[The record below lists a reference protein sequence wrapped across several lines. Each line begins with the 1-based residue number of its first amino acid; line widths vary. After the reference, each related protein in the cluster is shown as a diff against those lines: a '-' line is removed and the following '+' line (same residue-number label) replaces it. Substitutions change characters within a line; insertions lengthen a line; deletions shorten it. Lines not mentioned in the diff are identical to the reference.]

1 MSPGNCQ
8 SSSMNLAK
16 LQDTKLIYRNLL
28 HFCTLTMIYQE
39 RKLGNH
45 TIYNHVKRNKIPRI
59 KLRTKKRKTNIWYH
73 FWSELKVSQ
82 SCLTL
87 CDPMDCTRE
96 FSRPEHWSG
105 KQFPSQGDLPNPG
118 REPWEAVPFS
128 RRSSNPGRE
137 PAMQVALPATREAH
151 HFCVDSKKN
160 TDELVYKTETD
171 SQTKKTKLWLPKGK
185 QEGIN

>member
-1 MSPGNCQ
+1 MSPGNCH
-8 SSSMNLAK
+8 SSSMNLVK

-59 KLRTKKRKTNIWYH
+59 KLRAKKRKTNIWYH
-73 FWSELKVSQ
+73 FWNEAEVSQ

-87 CDPMDCTRE
+87 CDPVNCTRE

-105 KQFPSQGDLPNPG
+105 KQFPSPGDLPNPG
-118 REPWEAVPFS
+118 REP
-128 RRSSNPGRE
+128 RS
-137 PAMQVALPATREAH
+137 PALHVDALPATREAH

-160 TDELVYKTETD
+160 TNELIYKIETD
-171 SQTKKTKLWLPKGK
+171 SQTKKTKSWLPKGK